1 MLRISIDDKRAW
13 ITDLC
18 EGCERSSETKKS
30 RRNGGN
36 FVLFFFPLP
45 EKEPKRSSAVPSCPP
60 ATLLASPLKELARW
74 AQTAFSGPLGYEERG
89 PGIEAKALATS
100 Q

>member
-1 MLRISIDDKRAW
+1 MEGNLSCSFPIDR
-13 ITDLC
+13 
-18 EGCERSSETKKS
+18 KK
-30 RRNGGN
+30 N
-36 FVLFFFPLP
+36 L
-45 EKEPKRSSAVPSCPP
+45 KRSSAVPSCPP